1 MRERARDLLPQV
13 LLTLQSLIQAIALEG
28 LWSRAAEAPHLY
40 AGGPAAWVGWL
51 QVGAVVLGI
60 LVVWLMYTSLAIR
73 YLWTPTTR
81 DSLFPFGIGL
91 LEFAAIELLGPDHAA
106 AWLASMGAIY
116 VLATWSSFD
125 MVERANREAGRAP
138 ARFMDRPGN
147 RPALAAIFVHFAL
160 AVVVAV
166 VGGYGIVVGVAF
178 AIIALL
184 LLLQILTVRRF
195 TKEMMRSSETE

>member
-28 LWSRAAEAPHLY
+28 LWSRVAEAPHLH

-51 QVGAVVLGI
+51 QVSAVVLGI
-60 LVVWLMYTSLAIR
+60 LLVWLMYTSLVIR

-106 AWLASMGAIY
+106 AWLLLMGAIY
-116 VLATWSSFD
+116 VLAIWSSFD
-125 MVERANREAGRAP
+125 MVERANREAGLAP
-138 ARFMDRPGN
+138 TRFVDRPGN
-147 RPALAAIFVHFAL
+147 RAATAAVGVHFAL
-160 AVVVAV
+160 AALVAV
-166 VGGYGIVVGVAF
+166 VGGYGIVVGIAF

-184 LLLQILTVRRF
+184 LLVQILTVRRL
-195 TKEMMRSSETE
+195 TRAMMRSSETE